1 MRLHPDRPADE
12 LRRLILHQPTVPAA
26 ALARLCGLTIQQVA
40 GYRAAHTLRASRTA
54 DPHNAPRTPTTP
66 HNTANPQVTTRRRSS
81 PAASLHLPLHL
92 KQRVYTA
99 KRRARRSMKRY
110 LTQAL
115 RATDLIANTLKDI

>member
-66 HNTANPQVTTRRRSS
+66 HNTANPQVTPQRRSS

-99 KRRARRSMKRY
+99 NRQMQSEPDIDAE
-110 LTQAL
+110 QAL
-115 RATDLIANTLKDI
+115 AVLLSA